1 VDGVRKLA
9 ALLVVVAAAGGTAAQ
24 AATRPVSGSAL
35 LAIDKRAG
43 FRNFLPTR
51 MLSGFT
57 YTGWSYRGGA
67 LRIEFRNSAG
77 WVVEWRVQPMAGT
90 CDAGSTK
97 TFQLDGNK
105 VWWQQFGAEQQAW
118 RCVFALDGKPLRLV
132 AASTTPPSKLA
143 GSGLGVVAASAKRY

>member
-1 VDGVRKLA
+1 LA
-9 ALLVVVAAAGGTAAQ
+9 ALLVLAVAVGGTAAQ

-51 MLSGFT
+51 MLFGFT
-57 YTGWSYRGGA
+57 YTGWSYRGNV
-67 LRIEFRNSAG
+67 LRVHFRNKAG
-77 WVVEWRVQPMAGT
+77 WVVEWRVEPMAGT
-90 CDAGSTK
+90 CDAGGAK

-118 RCVFALDGKPLRLV
+118 RCVFGLDGKPLRLV
-132 AASTTPPSKLA
+132 AASRTPPTKLSD
-143 GSGLGVVAASAKRY
+143 SGLGVVAASAKRY